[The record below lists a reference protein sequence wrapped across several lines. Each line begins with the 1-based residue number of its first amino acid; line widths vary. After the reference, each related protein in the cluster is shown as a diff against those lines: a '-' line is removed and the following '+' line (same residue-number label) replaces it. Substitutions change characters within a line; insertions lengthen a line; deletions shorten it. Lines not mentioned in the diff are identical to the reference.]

1 MCKDSFLFRPAIL
14 DDLGV
19 LKIFEQGVISAE
31 RPFDSTL
38 KPDPISYYNIA
49 ELITSPKSDV
59 LVAVYNNKIIA
70 SSYVKILEAKPYLK
84 HSDYAYLG
92 FMYVMP
98 QFRGK
103 GINKAIIEEIKK
115 WCSSKDIYE
124 LRLDVYSAN
133 ISAIRAYEKAG
144 FQNHLVNMRLAIK

>member
-14 DDLGV
+14 DDLSV

-115 WCSSKDIYE
+115 WCSSKGIYE

-144 FQNHLVNMRLAIK
+144 FQNHLVNMRLTIK